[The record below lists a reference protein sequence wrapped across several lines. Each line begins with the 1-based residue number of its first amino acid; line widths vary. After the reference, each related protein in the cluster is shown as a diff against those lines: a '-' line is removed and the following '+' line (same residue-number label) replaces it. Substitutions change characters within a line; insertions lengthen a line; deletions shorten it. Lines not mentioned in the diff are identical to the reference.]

1 MSSPAPR
8 ASRRQTSRLRKHALV
23 ESRNPGMPGFF
34 VACAGRGQ
42 GRGRIPVLAWHDRR
56 HHLCIA
62 VTIPPTTCPSPP
74 VAVKWPPCSKPKALS
89 SFQSLPEAGRRAEEL
104 CVCRKAS
111 WINRL
116 NNKFLFPERRARPLR
131 QNLPAEPHARLH
143 QSGGAYPRLASADQ
157 RLLLI
162 RPDLFASSLVL
173 SPSTPLRTGLSKHS
187 PSIVRQ
193 AHDQGERYSCLI
205 RAGSIEMHLG
215 YEDAPSLRA
224 FVFGSR
230 SGLEPWTY
238 GLAAFRRVP
247 PCLLSDPE

>member
-1 MSSPAPR
+1 
-8 ASRRQTSRLRKHALV
+8 
-23 ESRNPGMPGFF
+23 
-34 VACAGRGQ
+34 
-42 GRGRIPVLAWHDRR
+42 
-56 HHLCIA
+56 
-62 VTIPPTTCPSPP
+62 
-74 VAVKWPPCSKPKALS
+74 
-89 SFQSLPEAGRRAEEL
+89 L

-131 QNLPAEPHARLH
+131 QNLRAEPHACLH
-143 QSGGAYPRLASADQ
+143 QSGGAHSRLTPADQ
-157 RLLLI
+157 WLLLI
-162 RPDLFASSLVL
+162 RPDLFASSFVL

-187 PSIVRQ
+187 PHSADSGQASIVRQ